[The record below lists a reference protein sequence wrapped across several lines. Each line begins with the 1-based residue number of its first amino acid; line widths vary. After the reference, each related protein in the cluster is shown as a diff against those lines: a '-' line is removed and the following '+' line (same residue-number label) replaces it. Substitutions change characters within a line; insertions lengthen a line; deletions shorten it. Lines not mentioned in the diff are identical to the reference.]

1 MRNAGSRS
9 DPFRP
14 WLTRPF
20 LGYLILLAVSE
31 FAILLGVQFGTSF
44 LSPAQKE
51 ERLTLWLV
59 FGGIFGGVMGLGAV
73 VAALLRHVATLSR
86 EIEWL
91 NEQSPNN
98 PVNAPKGAE
107 APRA

>member
-1 MRNAGSRS
+1 MRDAGPRS

-20 LGYLILLAVSE
+20 HGYLILLVASE
-31 FAILLGVQFGTSF
+31 FAILLGVQFGTRF
-44 LSPAQKE
+44 LSPAQRE
-51 ERLTLWLV
+51 ERVTLWLV
-59 FGGIFGGVMGLGAV
+59 FGGIFAGVMGLGAV

-91 NEQSPNN
+91 KEQSPNK

-107 APRA
+107 TPRA